1 MEDRI
6 QEFRRRVSAT
16 RPPNL
21 GYHHP
26 KDDHILD
33 ESEGKKL
40 PIVKKKDRFF
50 LCEKLC
56 VFSYYISYFNNL
68 CQKISNDI
76 PLIGCPQHTC
86 VLCFTFFKNSFL
98 KYCFNHRALT

>member
-40 PIVKKKDRFF
+40 LIFKKK
-50 LCEKLC
+50 KL
-56 VFSYYISYFNNL
+56 N
-68 CQKISNDI
+68 KKK
-76 PLIGCPQHTC
+76 T
-86 VLCFTFFKNSFL
+86 
-98 KYCFNHRALT
+98 

>member
-40 PIVKKKDRFF
+40 LILKKK
-50 LCEKLC
+50 LEQKKY
-56 VFSYYISYFNNL
+56 FSCGNIMWF
-68 CQKISNDI
+68 
-76 PLIGCPQHTC
+76 
-86 VLCFTFFKNSFL
+86 
-98 KYCFNHRALT
+98 

>member
-40 PIVKKKDRFF
+40 PISKKGK
-50 LCEKLC
+50 KLKKGQI
-56 VFSYYISYFNNL
+56 FIM
-68 CQKISNDI
+68 
-76 PLIGCPQHTC
+76 
-86 VLCFTFFKNSFL
+86 
-98 KYCFNHRALT
+98 

>member
-33 ESEGKKL
+33 ESEGKIFFSKKTKL
-40 PIVKKKDRFF
+40 RKLFMY
-50 LCEKLC
+50 ETLC
-56 VFSYYISYFNNL
+56 VFSHYFSYL

-76 PLIGCPQHTC
+76 PLIGCPHHTC
-86 VLCFTFFKNSFL
+86 ALCFSF
-98 KYCFNHRALT
+98 